1 MPTTELVTVWL
12 HWGAGVL
19 MVITFLSFI
28 GFFWAPGLKLG
39 SELSRAEKALT
50 ALKKQGQVIDLAQV
64 EKRAMVSRGLRH
76 CWIEFRDTL
85 HGQKTLTAAGSME
98 VSRWRATATAGGFF
112 TESALVDTRLRTE
125 FFRHLPG
132 ILTGLGIIGTF
143 SGLILG
149 LQDFRV
155 TDDANTVRNSLQG
168 LLHAVGSAFVV
179 SAAAITLAMVVTFI
193 EKVIVSK
200 RYADVERLCGLLDGL
215 FDSGAGEEYLA
226 RVVEATETSATQA
239 MHLKEALVTDLKSIL
254 TDLTER
260 QMATMTAGN
269 AQLAERITTTLT
281 ESLRVPLEEISG
293 AVRNVSSQQG
303 EAVNRLLTDVLASFA
318 TRMEGMFGGQMS
330 GMNDLLKQ
338 TAETMSGTAARF
350 DALAGQIE
358 QAGSGAADKMAIRM
372 EALMESMASRQAESD
387 AQTSDF
393 FAQLRGTVLKSQT
406 ETADLMNGTFAELGE
421 TTRVLIGKLEARAEQ
436 ANAEMAQ
443 RTQAF
448 AEQTGAAIGQQG
460 EQISALAASVDQA
473 TQAMRAS
480 VERMRS
486 GVDETVNR
494 MAAGA
499 ERLHG
504 AAAKLENS
512 LTAMTHA
519 ADSVEDGI
527 ETLTSASKG
536 LTTGAQAMQLALSEH
551 REVRNAVTTMVAD
564 LRAIVE
570 AARRDATLTSQLVT
584 TLDGAAGKLAQV
596 QRQADDYLKG
606 VSDTLTTAHEA
617 FASSVAS
624 TLNQGNAAFHKELG
638 TAVAMLRSAIQDLG
652 DTLDS
657 VPSARA

>member
-318 TRMEGMFGGQMS
+318 TRM
-330 GMNDLLKQ
+330 
-338 TAETMSGTAARF
+338 
-350 DALAGQIE
+350 
-358 QAGSGAADKMAIRM
+358 
-372 EALMESMASRQAESD
+372 
-387 AQTSDF
+387 
-393 FAQLRGTVLKSQT
+393 
-406 ETADLMNGTFAELGE
+406 
-421 TTRVLIGKLEARAEQ
+421 
-436 ANAEMAQ
+436 
-443 RTQAF
+443 
-448 AEQTGAAIGQQG
+448 
-460 EQISALAASVDQA
+460 
-473 TQAMRAS
+473 
-480 VERMRS
+480 
-486 GVDETVNR
+486 
-494 MAAGA
+494 
-499 ERLHG
+499 
-504 AAAKLENS
+504 
-512 LTAMTHA
+512 
-519 ADSVEDGI
+519 
-527 ETLTSASKG
+527 
-536 LTTGAQAMQLALSEH
+536 
-551 REVRNAVTTMVAD
+551 
-564 LRAIVE
+564 
-570 AARRDATLTSQLVT
+570 
-584 TLDGAAGKLAQV
+584 
-596 QRQADDYLKG
+596 
-606 VSDTLTTAHEA
+606 
-617 FASSVAS
+617 
-624 TLNQGNAAFHKELG
+624 
-638 TAVAMLRSAIQDLG
+638 
-652 DTLDS
+652 
-657 VPSARA
+657 